1 VLKDNDGL
9 ITESPL
15 YKIRGCLKQSGY
27 LRDLWSN
34 VLMCSKVST
43 AQKMRKLLS
52 LVLSFLAIGLSFS
65 ISSKASNDIAVIGW
79 GSLIWNPAPAGG
91 TALQVQGQ
99 FAADGPI
106 LPLAFTRIS
115 GDKRL
120 TLVIDP
126 HSLGQGR
133 KPSVP
138 AGANARALH
147 ANSIYTLSELNSAIK
162 NLREREGCDADA
174 IGYVNLV
181 KNTFRINQL
190 SSQTGDRQTIRGEF
204 TFVRGQVD
212 ITSGS
217 GIRKELL
224 PYLKGLIAWSKNKG
238 YKATIWTD
246 LQRNFQEKS
255 GHAYSLE
262 AAKEHL
268 RGLSAQEKAVAH
280 QYIQNA
286 PVRDSIPESLELIEA
301 LR

>member
-1 VLKDNDGL
+1 
-9 ITESPL
+9 
-15 YKIRGCLKQSGY
+15 
-27 LRDLWSN
+27 
-34 VLMCSKVST
+34 MCGKVDT
-43 AQKMRKLLS
+43 TKKMGKLLGF
-52 LVLSFLAIGLSFS
+52 VLGFLALGLSYS
-65 ISSKASNDIAVIGW
+65 ISSKASNDVAVIGW
-79 GSLIWNPAPAGG
+79 GSLIWNPAPAGR

-126 HSLGQGR
+126 HSVGQGR

-147 ANSIYTLSELNSAIK
+147 AKSIYPLSELNSAIK

-190 SSQTGDRQTIRGEF
+190 SPQTGDRQTIRGKF
-204 TFVRGQVD
+204 TFVHGQVD

-217 GIRKELL
+217 GIRRELL
-224 PYLKGLIAWSKNKG
+224 PYLKELVSWSKNKG
-238 YKATIWTD
+238 FKATIWTD
-246 LQRNFQEKS
+246 LQRNFQEKT

-262 AAKEHL
+262 AAKVYL
-268 RGLSAQEKAVAH
+268 RSLSEQEKALAR

-286 PVRDSIPESLELIEA
+286 PVRDSLPESPELLEA